1 MKVLCIDLFL
11 FPFFFSLNYLVTKK
25 KIGGFPIEIYDY
37 GASLVHD
44 SLVLSN

>member
-1 MKVLCIDLFL
+1 MKVLCIDLL
-11 FPFFFSLNYLVTKK
+11 FFSLNYLVTKQ
-25 KIGGFPIEIYDY
+25 KIGGFPIEIYGY